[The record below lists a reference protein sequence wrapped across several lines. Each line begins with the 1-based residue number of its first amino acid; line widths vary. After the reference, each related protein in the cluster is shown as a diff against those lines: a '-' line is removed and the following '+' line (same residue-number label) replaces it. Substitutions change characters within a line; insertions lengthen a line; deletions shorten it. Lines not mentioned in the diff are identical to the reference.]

1 MLKEPKNII
10 YVNLIL
16 AYLSAVANCL
26 SFNFFNDDLNT
37 GLMSALIFINFLV
50 NIIFLYRIINLTK
63 LKKSNDNYIYIIFM
77 HSVLIVAQV
86 LARNDVGFRPKELN
100 FEVQATIFIAIL
112 WCLDILMLTLIFIN
126 LNSAIRTEVQVV
138 AEQVENSQLF
148 GSKVYYT
155 NRV

>member
-1 MLKEPKNII
+1 
-10 YVNLIL
+10 
-16 AYLSAVANCL
+16 
-26 SFNFFNDDLNT
+26 
-37 GLMSALIFINFLV
+37 MSALIFINFLV
-50 NIIFLYRIINLTK
+50 DIIFFYTDYINLTK

-126 LNSAIRTEVQVV
+126 LNSAIRTEVVV